1 MWQQLQLASELE
13 SDLRDTLDWGKMWL
27 VNFNAWKT
35 QLIYFDQSY
44 NTGSIDVKMD
54 ASVFEEKFLLRSW
67 D

>member
-54 ASVFEEKFLLRSW
+54 VSVFEEKFLLRSW